1 MSPVC
6 LWLSVIL
13 SVAVSWQSHTQEHI
27 CIPFS
32 NSSTHVFRWHLH
44 AWPRENRVA
53 VTSFSPLMSI
63 WHLDTACLL
72 VFPPMSCFSPLFST
86 LEKKLFEEGQTL
98 LLPVVPSRVFLS
110 FFKKEK
116 EKTVSQPWFLGHW
129 HTEDTHKC
137 FLFPVQILEP
147 IQEIKVTV
155 KVKEKEK
162 VKTMLM
168 VCASAQVIA
177 FSGGGGGY
185 HNLYAL
191 SCGFGSG
198 E

>member
-98 LLPVVPSRVFLS
+98 LLPVVPSRVF
-110 FFKKEK
+110 FK
-116 EKTVSQPWFLGHW
+116 VFLRRKKKRQSVNLGLLIRPLAHRRY
-129 HTEDTHKC
+129 T
-137 FLFPVQILEP
+137 
-147 IQEIKVTV
+147 
-155 KVKEKEK
+155 
-162 VKTMLM
+162 
-168 VCASAQVIA
+168 QVLPLPGA
-177 FSGGGGGY
+177 NSWANSGD
-185 HNLYAL
+185 
-191 SCGFGSG
+191 
-198 E
+198 